1 MFWSAWSPG
10 RLWRRGVHQLE
21 QLLLWH
27 SQCMPGWDKAPE
39 NPVGLCDTALV
50 QRVTY
55 PIFFRIN
62 LGTVS
67 DTAHPWLQ
75 FCQEGVLTVSSSHLG
90 WLGLLIKKTSTPCPA
105 SPYRVLMC
113 CSEAKLSNGPQCLFW
128 LMLINWFKTSYFKDT
143 DSLKVMLLSQ
153 GLLLLCFSNFINSP
167 ASLLSYFPIPA
178 WRNLLLL
185 LQAFSRENYWRE
197 WGAVLSVVL
206 TATTVPVS

>member
-1 MFWSAWSPG
+1 MT
-10 RLWRRGVHQLE
+10 
-21 QLLLWH
+21 LLWC
-27 SQCMPGWDKAPE
+27 SGSLTPCF
-39 NPVGLCDTALV
+39 C
-50 QRVTY
+50 
-55 PIFFRIN
+55 RIN
-62 LGTVS
+62 LSTVS
-67 DTAHPWLQ
+67 DTAHPCLQ
-75 FCQEGVLTVSSSHLG
+75 FCQEGVLTVSSRHLG
-90 WLGLLIKKTSTPCPA
+90 WLGLLIKKISTPCPA

-185 LQAFSRENYWRE
+185 LLLQAFSRENYWKE

-206 TATTVPVS
+206 TATTVPAFFPEKKSPQEPVQEQPAALQNLPGVYLFKLKTVT